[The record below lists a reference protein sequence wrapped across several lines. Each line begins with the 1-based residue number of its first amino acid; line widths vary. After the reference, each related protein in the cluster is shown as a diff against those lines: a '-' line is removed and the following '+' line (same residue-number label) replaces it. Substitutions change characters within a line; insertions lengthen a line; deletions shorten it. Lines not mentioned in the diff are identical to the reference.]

1 MNKEEF
7 TLLVTKV
14 GLSVADI
21 EGSIAELLKL
31 KPELAATEEATPAE
45 GAAEKDEE
53 ASPAL
58 GAKSV
63 LDQIIEGCAAAG
75 QPLEA
80 EEIAQIRAMSEED
93 QFNQL
98 TEINKQIVEAAKE
111 AAIDAAEADEDR
123 AAEAKLEAAA
133 EADRAATAE
142 AEAAVAAAAGSD
154 EEVAEVPAEAKV
166 EAPTVDE
173 VAAVEAPAEAAA
185 DLSSCFTLLQL
196 TSGDALPDGVDPT
209 KKETYL
215 DDTEFE
221 AVFKVDKATF
231 AALPQWKK
239 AQVRYCP
246 GCVPVPI
253 LCGVVIL
260 FAGIQC
266 IVMDAVKSAQL
277 SSRSRTHSGTH
288 TYSAHV
294 PLHLLICCALM
305 DCGFSIVP
313 PSGEKVEQLVLKRI
327 WYIWR
332 MSGECV
338 RTDRTAAIKML
349 NNNSQPAVATNSTAC
364 KHQEVPSLS

>member
-277 SSRSRTHSGTH
+277 SSRSRTHSETH

-313 PSGEKVEQLVLKRI
+313 PSGEKVEQLVLKA
-327 WYIWR
+327 Y
-332 MSGECV
+332 GTYGGC
-338 RTDRTAAIKML
+338 
-349 NNNSQPAVATNSTAC
+349 PASVCEQTE
-364 KHQEVPSLS
+364 QQL

>member
-80 EEIAQIRAMSEED
+80 EEIAQIGAMSEED

-154 EEVAEVPAEAKV
+154 EEVAEVAEVPAEAKV
-166 EAPTVDE
+166 EAPTVGE
-173 VAAVEAPAEAAA
+173 VAAVETPVGAAA

-196 TSGDALPDGVDPT
+196 TSGDALPDGVDPA

-239 AQVRYCP
+239 TQVRYCP

-253 LCGVVIL
+253 LCGVVRGNTVYCNGCRQKRTTVFSLTHALRNSHIL
-260 FAGIQC
+260 RTCSFAFAHLLCSDGLWIL
-266 IVMDAVKSAQL
+266 DRPALRRK
-277 SSRSRTHSGTH
+277 SRTTCSK
-288 TYSAHV
+288 S
-294 PLHLLICCALM
+294 
-305 DCGFSIVP
+305 
-313 PSGEKVEQLVLKRI
+313 I
-327 WYIWR
+327 WYVWR

-338 RTDRTAAIKML
+338 RTDRTAAIR
-349 NNNSQPAVATNSTAC
+349 C
-364 KHQEVPSLS
+364 